1 VREILVAAGWDAIEI
16 EPVDVPCAF
25 PGAGLLHYLTRLGP
39 VGQALVDVEEETRA
53 AVLDALRAAYAPYV
67 DGGEVRF
74 NAACW
79 SVGAESR

>member
-1 VREILVAAGWDAIEI
+1 
-16 EPVDVPCAF
+16 
-25 PGAGLLHYLTRLGP
+25 LGP